1 MLFPL
6 SRKETS
12 VPDEIR
18 TLDMK
23 SIEMYFKALKEGKEH
38 VRDIRFVLL
47 HKILSTNISQ
57 KFEFRYVL

>member
-12 VPDEIR
+12 LPEEIQQMD
-18 TLDMK
+18 LD

-38 VRDIRFVLL
+38 VRDIRYTLDPKIHFRSIGLL
-47 HKILSTNISQ
+47 VTKA
-57 KFEFRYVL
+57 